1 MSTHAMTPG
10 AALATTEYQGP
21 TDYLPPVDPKAVEQ
35 AMLIGDLSQM
45 TDEQRIAYYVAVCR
59 SVGLNP
65 LTKPFQALKGD
76 DGKLSLYPDKGCAEQ
91 LRKLHRVS
99 TKVLGRDFFEGLYIV
114 TVQASTPDGRTE
126 EAQAVVPLV
135 KPKGRWEE
143 YDYRGQQR
151 RRFKAEVDQEGQEVQ
166 IPLSPTERAT
176 SMMRCET
183 KAKRRVTLAI
193 TGLGLPEWDQ
203 EPDQTAHPMALSL
216 HTPPP
221 PAPEAPLAETVAAL
235 YGEGSDPTAPST
247 LPGHADA
254 PPPAPSRPSTAQNGP
269 QATVTGEVAPHARP
283 PEARSAPRGP
293 RREPAPAAS
302 DATTTAPQGETAP
315 PPDLSG
321 PDLFAKEEQEE
332 TAEERPSR

>member
-1 MSTHAMTPG
+1 MSTTSVIPVRPTATP
-10 AALATTEYQGP
+10 
-21 TDYLPPVDPKAVEQ
+21 DYLPPVDPKAVEQ

-99 TKVLGRDFFEGLYIV
+99 TKVLGRDFFDGLYIV

-126 EAQAVVPLV
+126 ESQAVVPLM
-135 KPKGRWEE
+135 KAKGRWEDYE
-143 YDYRGQQR
+143 YRGQQR
-151 RRFKAEVDQEGQEVQ
+151 RRFKAEIDQDGQDVQ

-176 SMMRCET
+176 AMMRCET

-203 EPDQTAHPMALSL
+203 EPEHTAHPMALAL
-216 HTPPP
+216 HQP
-221 PAPEAPLAETVAAL
+221 PAPAQETPLAEAVAAL
-235 YGEGSDPTAPST
+235 YGEGSDPTAP
-247 LPGHADA
+247 AA
-254 PPPAPSRPSTAQNGP
+254 PRATTAQNGP
-269 QATVTGEVAPHARP
+269 EATVTGEMITP
-283 PEARSAPRGP
+283 PAPRGAFRRD
-293 RREPAPAAS
+293 RREPAPTPPEAS
-302 DATTTAPQGETAP
+302 DTAP
-315 PPDLSG
+315 PPPQGERPPLPQPVSEN
-321 PDLFAKEEQEE
+321 LFKLEEQQAREE
-332 TAEERPSR
+332 AEQQGG